1 MDAWSN
7 ALRNSASAWRWRA
20 WRPPRR
26 LWGPRPE
33 ADAHDATYRCGRQRC
48 PVPNEAEIQMT
59 TMTFDQFYREVY
71 LPRHLDKACR
81 AMHVLGLVASVA
93 YVVFVVWL
101 QIWWLLVFAPVLTYL
116 IAWVGH
122 LLVHNTPT
130 FFEFPVWSFA
140 GYWKMIGE
148 IITGRI

>member
-1 MDAWSN
+1 
-7 ALRNSASAWRWRA
+7 
-20 WRPPRR
+20 
-26 LWGPRPE
+26 
-33 ADAHDATYRCGRQRC
+33 
-48 PVPNEAEIQMT
+48 MT

-93 YVVFVVWL
+93 YVGFVIWL